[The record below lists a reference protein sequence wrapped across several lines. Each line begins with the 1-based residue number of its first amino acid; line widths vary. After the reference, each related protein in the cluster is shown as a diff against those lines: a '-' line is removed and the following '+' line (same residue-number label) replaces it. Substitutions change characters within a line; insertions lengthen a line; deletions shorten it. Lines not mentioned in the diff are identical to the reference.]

1 MTKDTGEK
9 RARGVRLRRQTDA
22 LAKGGGGCLVPVGY
36 QYKICSKSYAR
47 VEVTKDASAA
57 AEETYAKVDSYFLLL
72 AVFGVV
78 VLLTA
83 WLPLILKD
91 LPLSLPMVCIGI
103 GGLLV
108 LSPFSPI
115 VGVNPL
121 ENRQLTERLTE
132 FVVIVSLMGAGLK
145 LDRPVSWRG
154 WGSTWRLLGIAMPL
168 TIAAIALL
176 GWAVLGLGIAAAFL
190 LGAALA
196 PTDPVLAS
204 DVQVG
209 PPQSGK
215 EDEVRFALTSEAG
228 LNDGAAFPFVYLAIA
243 IALSQGSGGRPFLA
257 DWVLIDV
264 IWKVVAGVAIGW
276 VGGKAMGFLVF
287 RLPNRTGLSETR
299 DGFVALGIT
308 CLAYGTTELANGY
321 GFLAVFVSALALRSV
336 ERRHHYHEN
345 LHTFAEQIERL
356 VMMILLVC
364 FGAAIAEGSIFGA
377 LSWPVI
383 AVTALVLFVVRP
395 LAGYPASSP
404 AKAAI
409 AFFGIRGLGS
419 FYYVA
424 YALGQAEFEGTPI
437 VWVTVC
443 SVVLVSIVIH
453 GALVTP
459 VMRHLDYG
467 RSARPVAKRNPP
479 PPDQSSS

>member
-1 MTKDTGEK
+1 
-9 RARGVRLRRQTDA
+9 
-22 LAKGGGGCLVPVGY
+22 
-36 QYKICSKSYAR
+36 
-47 VEVTKDASAA
+47 
-57 AEETYAKVDSYFLLL
+57 VDPYFLLL

-78 VLLTA
+78 ALLTA
-83 WLPLILKD
+83 WLPLVLKE

-103 GGLLV
+103 GALLV

-121 ENRQLTERLTE
+121 ENRHLTERLAE
-132 FVVIVSLMGAGLK
+132 FVVIVSLMSAGLK

-154 WGSTWRLLGIAMPL
+154 WGATWRLLGIAMPL
-168 TIAAIALL
+168 TIAGIALL
-176 GWAVLGLGIAAAFL
+176 GWAVLGLGLAAALL

-243 IALSQGSGGRPFLA
+243 VVLSQASGGQPFLT
-257 DWVLIDV
+257 DWLLIDV
-264 IWKVVAGVAIGW
+264 VWKIVAGVAIGW
-276 VGGKAMGFLVF
+276 IGGKAMGFLVF

-299 DGFVALGIT
+299 DGFAALGIT

-345 LHTFAEQIERL
+345 LHTFTEQIERL

-383 AVTALVLFVVRP
+383 AVTVLVLFVVRP
-395 LAGYPASSP
+395 LSGWISLAGYPASSSQ
-404 AKAAI
+404 KAAI

-424 YALGQAEFEGTPI
+424 YALGQAQFEQAPVI
-437 VWVTVC
+437 WVTVC

-453 GALVTP
+453 GVLVTP

-467 RSARPVAKRNPP
+467 RSAKT
-479 PPDQSSS
+479 

>member
-1 MTKDTGEK
+1 MH
-9 RARGVRLRRQTDA
+9 RLHRRT
-22 LAKGGGGCLVPVGY
+22 C
-36 QYKICSKSYAR
+36 
-47 VEVTKDASAA
+47 E
-57 AEETYAKVDSYFLLL
+57 KVDSYVLLL
-72 AVFGVV
+72 AVFGAV

-83 WLPLILKD
+83 WLPLVLKE

-103 GGLLV
+103 GALLV

-121 ENRQLTERLTE
+121 ENRYLTERLTE

-145 LDRPVSWRG
+145 LDRPVTLRG

-168 TIAAIALL
+168 TIVGITLL
-176 GWAVLGLGIAAAFL
+176 GWAILGLGIAAALL

-243 IALSQGSGGRPFLA
+243 IALSQVSGEPFLA
-257 DWVLIDV
+257 NWFLIDV
-264 IWKVVAGVAIGW
+264 SWKIAIGVSIGW
-276 VGGKAMGFLVF
+276 LGGKAMGFLVF

-321 GFLAVFVSALALRSV
+321 GFLAVFVAAVALRSV

-356 VMMILLVC
+356 VMMVLLVC
-364 FGAAIAEGSIFGA
+364 FGAAVAEGTIFGA

-383 AVTALVLFVVRP
+383 AVTALTLFVVRP
-395 LAGYPASSP
+395 LSGWVSLAGHPASP
-404 AKAAI
+404 QEKAAI

-424 YALGQAEFEGTPI
+424 YALGQAEFEATQI

-453 GALVTP
+453 GVLVTP
-459 VMRHLDYG
+459 IMRHLDYN
-467 RSARPVAKRNPP
+467 RSAVHVTKENPP
-479 PPDQSSS
+479 L